1 MKNTMR
7 IRDHS
12 YLILIFNIVARPRLQ
27 ISYLTTKLN
36 KLQIIIYVQNIYIF
50 FYISEEGI
58 SSSQFQTYD
67 SFSSLSGR
75 RSVCRGLQKQHPNT
89 GKNKLK
95 PTFIWQE
102 TKFHNI
108 KSANRSI
115 KHTGAEEVTETICT
129 QEVIREGGNT
139 WTKKTQ
145 QKFTQKMTKEVK
157 LDTRHKRPE
166 ISK

>member
-1 MKNTMR
+1 MTVFPL
-7 IRDHS
+7 
-12 YLILIFNIVARPRLQ
+12 YLAEDQCV
-27 ISYLTTKLN
+27 
-36 KLQIIIYVQNIYIF
+36 
-50 FYISEEGI
+50 E
-58 SSSQFQTYD
+58 
-67 SFSSLSGR
+67 
-75 RSVCRGLQKQHPNT
+75 VCRNSTQTQDSQT

-145 QKFTQKMTKEVK
+145 QKFT
-157 LDTRHKRPE
+157 
-166 ISK
+166 